1 MSFDIVVF
9 MLKKQITKTLVNM
22 DIVSNSQLVIEVI
35 VMIPLKFFEVVTSCK
50 TMISIYFY
58 LILMEYLGRTE
69 NRAYEEE

>member
-1 MSFDIVVF
+1 
-9 MLKKQITKTLVNM
+9 M